1 MKNPEYVRCFLIVE
15 TTDLKGPLTIF
26 QNTRFAKSDFKK
38 LVKTI
43 NGVGG
48 DNKLDDSV
56 LDEVFTMWWPKLEKQ
71 VNTILEDHK
80 TQDEGEHRSERD
92 ILEEILELSRLNT
105 RRSRHDIGMSPKVI
119 MDLMES
125 ITELTYTI
133 ERGDIKRAHMLCER
147 LDRPIRYMCKTSEY
161 PELFDRYMM
170 KRRKI
175 RHQFDVDENEETT

>member
-1 MKNPEYVRCFLIVE
+1 M
-15 TTDLKGPLTIF
+15 
-26 QNTRFAKSDFKK
+26 
-38 LVKTI
+38 
-43 NGVGG
+43 
-48 DNKLDDSV
+48 
-56 LDEVFTMWWPKLEKQ
+56 
-71 VNTILEDHK
+71 
-80 TQDEGEHRSERD
+80 
-92 ILEEILELSRLNT
+92 NT

-175 RHQFDVDENEETT
+175 RHQFDVDENEENDLTKQINSDANSAALHSHRLFAALGLNILWRI